1 MISAMMMTAA
11 TPASTHGTALVRV
24 CSWGS
29 DSPVPGLAG
38 PLPAG
43 LGVLGAPEDGPGLV
57 GVCVDGPEGLLASG
71 EGVAVV
77 AATLP
82 CAWTVVA
89 AAAGVAAFAA
99 AVVDAIDPAKRAKAV
114 VVMANLRSIGIS

>member
-1 MISAMMMTAA
+1 
-11 TPASTHGTALVRV
+11 
-24 CSWGS
+24 
-29 DSPVPGLAG
+29 
-38 PLPAG
+38 
-43 LGVLGAPEDGPGLV
+43 LV
-57 GVCVDGPEGLLASG
+57 GVCVDGPEGLLASV

-82 CAWTVVA
+82 CAWAVVA

-99 AVVDAIDPAKRAKAV
+99 AVVDAIDPAKRAKAA